1 MTACRVVTFEERASG
16 CGAGSSRSAW
26 RRLSLKSNP
35 QAKCVKW
42 ADTTRCSEPQS
53 ITACAV
59 GVFYRGIFLRADS
72 GAPPTSPSFTDV
84 IHEGASRPEEEEE
97 EERSSEDSPPA
108 GWQWVRRASQEEE
121 PPADFSPKA
130 RRIAARAEALLSARN
145 TEEEEER
152 SSKDPPPAGWQWV
165 RRASQDD

>member
-1 MTACRVVTFEERASG
+1 MR
-16 CGAGSSRSAW
+16 
-26 RRLSLKSNP
+26 KNDP
-35 QAKCVKW
+35 QTKCVKW

-84 IHEGASRPEEEEE
+84 IHEEEEEEE

-130 RRIAARAEALLSARN
+130 RRIAARAEALLCATATRRRKRRRRSDPRRTHPLRAGSGYGVPRRTVELVTHLAYRAR
-145 TEEEEER
+145 R
-152 SSKDPPPAGWQWV
+152 HS
-165 RRASQDD
+165 

>member
-72 GAPPTSPSFTDV
+72 ADSGTPPTSPSFTDF
-84 IHEGASRPEEEEE
+84 IYEGASRRTSAPKPDESRR
-97 EERSSEDSPPA
+97 ERKRYCVQPQHGGGRGGGGAILEGPTPCGLAVGTACLAGRLNSSLIWLIGLDVTHELMS
-108 GWQWVRRASQEEE
+108 
-121 PPADFSPKA
+121 
-130 RRIAARAEALLSARN
+130 
-145 TEEEEER
+145 
-152 SSKDPPPAGWQWV
+152 
-165 RRASQDD
+165 